1 MNPVEQN
8 IQGVQQLV
16 GSKVNKT
23 PGALDHEEGVTGEKR
38 DAFALDL
45 SDEELIEL
53 SDRIASDYELYES
66 KIKLRQEANLT
77 FYLGRQKDGS
87 ALATN
92 AQGISANILFEA
104 TETFLPAALSK
115 NPEPVV
121 WSDNTEEGNKLSSD
135 VKTMLQYHADVLVL
149 RRKLT
154 LMVRKWAVD
163 MLGVC
168 KHGWDDEIK
177 DIKTDV
183 RDAKNFIFEKTGYV
197 DSYGDFKGIL
207 GERIEVTAQELVDLF
222 PKHKEMITGV
232 VSNLMGTRVTYT
244 EWWSDDYCFYTFKKK
259 VLDKHKNPNFNY
271 ETEKEE
277 IDEYGEKIKT
287 STPGKNHFA
296 KPKKPY
302 TFLSVYSFETEP
314 YDVTGLIEQNIPNQK
329 RITRRTEQL
338 DYNLSRA
345 NNSDVFSEDNFNEE
359 TAAQAAKALTKGN
372 PILVPAGKPIS
383 EAIARLQAPS
393 VGSDFFTE
401 LENSKNDL
409 RTIFGVQGIT
419 AQPGDEDQTARGMI
433 LNQSHDT
440 SRIGGGIGDAVE
452 QVADNVFNYWVQLYY
467 VFYDEPHYAT
477 VMGRMKATEYIE
489 LSAADL
495 TKRLVVSVAP
505 DSMKP
510 KDEITQMNQA
520 VTLFQ
525 EGALDPKTL
534 LTMLDVPDP
543 QTTAESTVLWLLDKN
558 AYLQMNFPELA
569 GKLQAMAAGQAVQP
583 GGGGVAPEQIT
594 EPNPT
599 ISSEPASAAL
609 SNVPIKA

>member
-207 GERIEVTAQELVDLF
+207 GDR
-222 PKHKEMITGV
+222 
-232 VSNLMGTRVTYT
+232 
-244 EWWSDDYCFYTFKKK
+244 
-259 VLDKHKNPNFNY
+259 
-271 ETEKEE
+271 
-277 IDEYGEKIKT
+277 
-287 STPGKNHFA
+287 
-296 KPKKPY
+296 
-302 TFLSVYSFETEP
+302 LS
-314 YDVTGLIEQNIPNQK
+314 
-329 RITRRTEQL
+329 
-338 DYNLSRA
+338 
-345 NNSDVFSEDNFNEE
+345 
-359 TAAQAAKALTKGN
+359 
-372 PILVPAGKPIS
+372 
-383 EAIARLQAPS
+383 
-393 VGSDFFTE
+393 
-401 LENSKNDL
+401 
-409 RTIFGVQGIT
+409 
-419 AQPGDEDQTARGMI
+419 
-433 LNQSHDT
+433 
-440 SRIGGGIGDAVE
+440 
-452 QVADNVFNYWVQLYY
+452 
-467 VFYDEPHYAT
+467 
-477 VMGRMKATEYIE
+477 
-489 LSAADL
+489 
-495 TKRLVVSVAP
+495 
-505 DSMKP
+505 
-510 KDEITQMNQA
+510 
-520 VTLFQ
+520 
-525 EGALDPKTL
+525 
-534 LTMLDVPDP
+534 
-543 QTTAESTVLWLLDKN
+543 
-558 AYLQMNFPELA
+558 
-569 GKLQAMAAGQAVQP
+569 
-583 GGGGVAPEQIT
+583 
-594 EPNPT
+594 
-599 ISSEPASAAL
+599 
-609 SNVPIKA
+609 